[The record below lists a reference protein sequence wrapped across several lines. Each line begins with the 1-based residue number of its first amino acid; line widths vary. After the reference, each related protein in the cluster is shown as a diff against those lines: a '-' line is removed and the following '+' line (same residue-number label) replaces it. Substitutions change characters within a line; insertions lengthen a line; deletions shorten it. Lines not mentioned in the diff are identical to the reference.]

1 MAISYPKPHP
11 PSPAPVGTAIHKLV
25 NTPSGDLVQASELH
39 FHKSL
44 KHDNDGRV
52 VASSFESFLTALNEH
67 RPQDFQ
73 NIDSAGL
80 RPLVNPQ
87 AGLAADRLTSAGWHF
102 QIPKAPEQDGKHE
115 TTAAEMIE
123 LYWMALLRDVSFMD
137 YPSNALAQAAAT
149 ELSSLKLYANPE
161 SSAHPIYSARPVTPA
176 TLFRGGEW
184 APSGQT
190 NREHLGPLISQFLW
204 LDIPYGSLRITQ
216 TEGQIVN
223 TDYQQG
229 GVPHMIG
236 WADWLE
242 VQRGKAFPSS
252 IAPPANPRY
261 IQNAGDMA
269 RYVHLD
275 ALYEAYL
282 NAALILLGSPG
293 VKQDAGNPYNRDSP
307 IFPHE
312 EGFGTFG
319 SPFILSLVCEVAT
332 CALKAVWYQKFIGNL
347 RLRPEAYGG
356 LVHRALHPSG
366 LKAAEA
372 QQALSGGLAVL
383 QGSNAA
389 GGAVARIRQAN
400 ADHGSDTYL
409 LPMCFADGS
418 PAHGSYGAGHATVA
432 GACVTVLKA
441 YFAGTQKLKDVGIT
455 PVMPKPSGIELTA
468 VGVPDADQ
476 LTIGGELDKVASNI
490 AIGRNMAGV
499 HWRTDYS
506 ASVLLGQRLAT
517 SVLYHLRRDY
527 HERPWK
533 FSYLSFG
540 GKVVEVEQDKVS
552 YDGVTIL
559 DGDDDLDPA
568 LEAAKLSV
576 IV

>member
-1 MAISYPKPHP
+1 MATAYPKPHP
-11 PSPAPVGTAIHKLV
+11 SSPAPAGTAIHKLV
-25 NTPSGDLVQASELH
+25 NTPSADLVQASELH

-44 KHDNDGRV
+44 KHDRDGRV
-52 VASSFESFLTALNEH
+52 VASSFKSLLTALDEH
-67 RPQDFQ
+67 RPQDFKE
-73 NIDSAGL
+73 IDSAGL

-87 AGLAADRLTSAGWHF
+87 AGLAADRLTAAGWLFH
-102 QIPKAPEQDGKHE
+102 IPKPPEQDGKHE

-123 LYWMALLRDVSFMD
+123 LYWMALLRDVNFAD
-137 YPSNALAQAAAT
+137 YPGNTLAQAAAN
-149 ELSSLKLYANPE
+149 ELSGLKLHANPA
-161 SSAHPIYSARPVTPA
+161 SSAHPTYSARTVTPA
-176 TLFRGGEW
+176 TIFRGGEW
-184 APSGQT
+184 TPSGQA
-190 NREHLGPLISQFLW
+190 NREHLGPYISQFLW
-204 LDIPYGSLRITQ
+204 LDVPYGSLRIKQ
-216 TEGQIVN
+216 IEGRAVD
-223 TDYQQG
+223 TDYRLG
-229 GVPHMIG
+229 GVPHMIN
-236 WADWLE
+236 WADWLA
-242 VQRGKAFPSS
+242 VQNGQAFKPNVT
-252 IAPPANPRY
+252 PPPDSRY
-261 IQNAGDMA
+261 IQNAGDLA

-282 NAALILLGSPG
+282 NAALILLGSD
-293 VKQDAGNPYNRDSP
+293 VKLDAGNPYNRDSP

-356 LVHRALHPSG
+356 LVHRALYSSG

-372 QQALSGGLAVL
+372 KLALSGGLAVL
-383 QGSNAA
+383 QGSNTS

-400 ADHGSDTYL
+400 AGHGSDTYL
-409 LPMCFADGS
+409 LPMCFKDGS

-455 PVMPKPSGIELTA
+455 PMMPKPNGIELTD

-506 ASVLLGQRLAT
+506 QSVLLGQRIAT
-517 SVLYHLRRDY
+517 SILYHLRRDF
-527 HERPWK
+527 HERPWR

-540 GKVVEVEQDKVS
+540 GKVVEVGQDKVT
-552 YDGVTIL
+552 YDGATIL
-559 DGDDDLDPA
+559 DGDDDLDPP
-568 LEAAKLSV
+568 LEAVKLSA